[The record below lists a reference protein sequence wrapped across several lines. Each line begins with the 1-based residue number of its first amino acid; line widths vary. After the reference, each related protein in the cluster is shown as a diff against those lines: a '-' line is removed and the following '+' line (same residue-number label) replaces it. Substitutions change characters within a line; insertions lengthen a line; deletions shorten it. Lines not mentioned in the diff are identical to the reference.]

1 MAFLALLS
9 TGCVKM
15 TAFKGQYIY
24 SVNASD
30 DLLKLFRV
38 DVTYA
43 ATDSTTS
50 TLAITSTSWSRTIY
64 KSEDFS
70 EDFVPEMTV
79 TLTAKEGAKSGTL
92 LTKEAYEMTI
102 DYKIEDSKD
111 IKSNGKIV
119 ITKADDGEWVAMNFK
134 VPVSAGVN
142 PDNIT
147 IEMPPLKYDKH
158 FAFCFRVD
166 DSYVHGWSKL
176 FKAIN
181 ARWIDNIEYFHLGL
195 SKTTGYQPDYP
206 LCVTDGCG
214 NNRNFTFGEAIWANT
229 WNDYNP
235 AGFIQ
240 DDITSVY
247 NPYISWKE
255 LNIMTDLGNAVY
267 WHNIDDRKWDI
278 SSISNIVQGLKEDY
292 DKTFSKIGYPLKTLA
307 QPDGS
312 NNYLAAAQESPYVF
326 TSSATTVSE
335 AVHFK
340 DCNTLYKKNIFGGDS
355 GATIE
360 QKLEELAAQSAS
372 DDPVLLSMLVHSFG
386 EECLDMFRTIYS
398 LYGKAGQDNIWV
410 TSYDELYEYIE
421 RKREVKYDSSVA
433 DGYKTFTVSFPK
445 EEKFIY
451 DEMSF
456 IVRGA
461 QSAALPVSA
470 NIVGFSSALRED
482 GTVLVNC
489 NTSPT
494 LITKID
500 KYITLYHESL
510 SEEYKLDAEYLISLL
525 KADLREEYTNQL
537 NTVPVDPDKR
547 DLPLNGTYSKRQV
560 KWYIEQYDG
569 QSFHVSL
576 EK

>member
-70 EDFVPEMTV
+70 EDFVPAMTV
-79 TLTAKEGAKSGTL
+79 TLSAKEGAKSGTL

-214 NNRNFTFGEAIWANT
+214 NNRNFTFGEAIWPNG
-229 WNDYNP
+229 WNEYNP
-235 AGFIQ
+235 AGYIQ
-240 DDITSVY
+240 DDITSSY
-247 NPYISWKE
+247 NPYISWRE
-255 LNIMTDLGNAVY
+255 LGIITDLGNAVY
-267 WHNIDDRKWDI
+267 WHNVDGNKWNQ
-278 SSISNIVQGLKEDY
+278 SVVSEIVTGLQEDY
-292 DKTFSKIGYPLKTLA
+292 DKTYSKIGYPLKTLA
-307 QPDGS
+307 QPDR
-312 NNYLAAAQESPYVF
+312 NDFYLDAAQLSSLVYS
-326 TSSATTVSE
+326 TSATTKYDE
-335 AVHFK
+335 IYLY
-340 DCNTLYKKNIFGGDS
+340 DCKSLYKKNLLSSDFSIS
-355 GATIE
+355 STLESLAE
-360 QKLEELAAQSAS
+360 QAS
-372 DDPVLLSMLVHSFG
+372 SSNPLLVSMLVHQCG
-386 EECLDMFRTIYS
+386 ENELDMFRTIYS

-525 KADLREEYTNQL
+525 KADLREEYTNKL